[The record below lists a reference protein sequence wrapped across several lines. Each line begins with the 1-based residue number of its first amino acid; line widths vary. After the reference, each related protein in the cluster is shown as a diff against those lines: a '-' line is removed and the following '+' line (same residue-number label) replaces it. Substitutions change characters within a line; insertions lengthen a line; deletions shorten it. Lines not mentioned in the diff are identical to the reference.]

1 MSTTSGSA
9 HLTDEQFAECVT
21 VAPSAESQFHLDE
34 CEHCRR
40 ELAAFDASLS
50 AFGTTAMA
58 WSEATPKVD
67 LRAAVRSRA
76 RRTMERPLGWALAT
90 AALLLIA
97 VPVWKNHHAPSA
109 GSEAAVMA
117 TPDDSADQIAQDNRL
132 LQSVY
137 AELTPQ
143 DASPFKEYGMT
154 DRTTSRTKERM
165 GSRIQ

>member
-67 LRAAVRSRA
+67 LRAAAKLRA

-154 DRTTSRTKERM
+154 DRTTSRTKGRM
-165 GSRIQ
+165 ESRLQ

>member
-1 MSTTSGSA
+1 MSTTLGSA

-21 VAPSAESQFHLDE
+21 VAPSAESQLHLEE
-34 CEHCRR
+34 CERCRQ
-40 ELAAFDASLS
+40 ELAIFQSSLS
-50 AFGTTAMA
+50 AFETTAVA
-58 WSEATPKVD
+58 WSEAMPKVD
-67 LRAAVRSRA
+67 LRAAARLRA

-97 VPVWKNHHAPSA
+97 VPVWKNHQGPSA
-109 GSEAAVMA
+109 GSESAAVS

-143 DASPFKEYGMT
+143 DVSPFKEYGMT
-154 DRTTSRTKERM
+154 DRATLRTKGRM
-165 GSRIQ
+165 GSRMQ

>member
-21 VAPSAESQFHLDE
+21 VAPSSESQLHLEE
-34 CEHCRR
+34 CESCRQ
-40 ELAAFDASLS
+40 ELAIFQASLS
-50 AFGTTAMA
+50 VFGTTAAA
-58 WSEATPKVD
+58 WSEAMPKVD
-67 LRAAVRSRA
+67 LRAAARLRA

-90 AALLLIA
+90 AAVLLIA
-97 VPVWKNHHAPSA
+97 VPVWKHHDGSSA
-109 GSEAAVMA
+109 GHEPAVIS
-117 TPDDSADQIAQDNRL
+117 TPDDSAEQIAQDNRL

-143 DASPFKEYGMT
+143 DVSPFKEYGMT
-154 DRTTSRTKERM
+154 DRATSRTKGRM